1 MGCKMPE
8 INITELRQRLPY
20 YLKQV
25 EKGMELRITSRG
37 KPIARI
43 IPEKDKIEAARKR
56 LMALR
61 GTMIRKDIMEPVN
74 DAEWNADADN
84 L

>member
-1 MGCKMPE
+1 MPE

-56 LMALR
+56 LMTLQ
-61 GTMIRKDIMEPVN
+61 GTMIRKDIIEPGN

>member
-1 MGCKMPE
+1 MPE

-43 IPEKDKIEAARKR
+43 VPEKDKVEGARKR

-61 GTMIRKDIMEPVN
+61 GTMIRKDIVEPVN
-74 DAEWNADADN
+74 DVEWNADADN

>member
-1 MGCKMPE
+1 MPE
-8 INITELRQRLPY
+8 VNVTELRQRLPY

-37 KPIARI
+37 KAIAKI
-43 IPEKDKIEAARKR
+43 VPEEDAVEAARKR
-56 LMALR
+56 LMSLR
-61 GTMIRKDIMEPVN
+61 GTMITGDIQEPVA
-74 DAEWNADADN
+74 DAEWTADVDN

>member
-1 MGCKMPE
+1 MPE

-43 IPEKDKIEAARKR
+43 VPEKDKVESARKR

-61 GTMIRKDIMEPVN
+61 GTMIRKDIVEPVN
-74 DAEWNADADN
+74 DVEWNADADN